1 MSHPVEQW
9 DDSANADDGKVP
21 PALDESDVSRHH
33 VRRGNSTRSGSPED
47 RPSPRRHN
55 SSSRGSPSLSAPPNA
70 FAFAMDLVAA
80 AFWGA
85 GERWN
90 LPAAAAAAAGDPGMC
105 ENRGTDPGQCMSPPL
120 RNPDP
125 TDPKPPSQNRLL
137 HPLSLAGCLL
147 GLLRSGR
154 FPLLS
159 SALERVFAVAAREH
173 WEIVDDRGALARGVL
188 LGAAA
193 ILLRSSQDHPAAAD
207 PLAQPTEAAA
217 VGEDGEIG
225 EDRAAQNGDASPQGD
240 GNLPL
245 GVDAGWTIGC
255 PCGGETICNFCWELI
270 RDLQMMDVAEGS
282 DPPSSY
288 PTDGPAAAAVGGVP
302 PSPPHSKN
310 WTKRTVLQAKGV
322 RKKSKANLKLKPP
335 PPSLNRPLITD
346 FNPQVDVSCGRGGF
360 TNNNPANRGFLRRR
374 DELADAYHLAARK
387 GNGKAHLR
395 DELVSYVRNA
405 GGRFLRPHPTFL
417 RTWFELS
424 VDEARSK
431 ASQALRDGYGA

>member
-1 MSHPVEQW
+1 MRESWGRPGTVHVP
-9 DDSANADDGKVP
+9 STAKSRPDGPKT
-21 PALDESDVSRHH
+21 ALTESLA
-33 VRRGNSTRSGSPED
+33 
-47 RPSPRRHN
+47 PSP
-55 SSSRGSPSLSAPPNA
+55 LS
-70 FAFAMDLVAA
+70 
-80 AFWGA
+80 
-85 GERWN
+85 
-90 LPAAAAAAAGDPGMC
+90 C
-105 ENRGTDPGQCMSPPL
+105 
-120 RNPDP
+120 
-125 TDPKPPSQNRLL
+125 RL
-137 HPLSLAGCLL
+137 LL

-173 WEIVDDRGALARGVL
+173 WEIADDRGALARGVL

-207 PLAQPTEAAA
+207 ALAQPTEAAV

-240 GNLPL
+240 VNLPL
-245 GVDAGWTIGC
+245 DVDAGWMTGC

-270 RDLQMMDVAEGS
+270 RDLQLMDVAEGS
-282 DPPSSY
+282 EPPSRY
-288 PTDGPAAAAVGGVP
+288 PTDGPAAAAVVP

-310 WTKRTVLQAKGV
+310 WTKRTVLQSKGV
-322 RKKSKANLKLKPP
+322 RKKSKTNLKLKPP